1 MEVIKINDL
10 IKIFQVAFVF
20 IGTIVGAGLASGKE
34 ITNFFT
40 VYGYKSFLSILM
52 TGVFY
57 IILCNIISRISMK
70 NNLTSYSKVINV
82 VSPNILGKLTGIIT
96 TLYLIS
102 SASIILAG
110 SGALLNQYFGIP
122 NIIGS
127 LIMALISSLIL
138 LRGTE
143 GLVEINSII
152 VPSLIIIITTLMILY
167 VLFSND
173 PITINSLMSAKPKL
187 SKGFFTSGILYGG
200 YNILCCCGVIVPL
213 SNEIKN
219 KKIMTRGIIL
229 GAILLTVICIFINSM
244 LMVNQPQIFQYEIP
258 LLYIANRFGKP
269 LQIML
274 LMIILAEM
282 FSTEVSDVYSISKTM
297 SETFKINYKKA
308 IFLVL
313 MVALPISLIGFSNL
327 IATLYPMFGVLS
339 LVFIVQCI
347 HYYFFKF
354 KEK

>member
-1 MEVIKINDL
+1 MIIIKDL

-40 VYGYKSFLSILM
+40 AYGYKSFLAILM

-70 NNLTSYSKVINV
+70 NNLNSYSEVINV
-82 VSPNILGKLTGIIT
+82 VSPNILGNLTGIIT

-122 NIIGS
+122 KIIGS
-127 LIMALISSLIL
+127 LIMAFIASIIL
-138 LRGTE
+138 MRGTE

-152 VPSLIIIITTLMILY
+152 VPSLLILITTLMILY

-173 PITINSLMSAKPKL
+173 PITINSLISAEPKL
-187 SKGFFTSGILYGG
+187 SKGFLTSGVLYCG

-213 SNEIKN
+213 SNEIRN
-219 KKIMTRGIIL
+219 KKVMTRGIIL
-229 GAILLTVICIFINSM
+229 GAVLLTIICIFINSM

-258 LLYIANRFGKP
+258 LLYIVDRFGKP

-274 LMIILAEM
+274 LIIVLAEM
-282 FSTEVSDVYSISKTM
+282 FSTEVSDVYSISKTV
-297 SETFKINYKKA
+297 SESFKVSYKKA

-313 MVALPISLIGFSNL
+313 IVALPISLIGFSNL

-347 HYYFFKF
+347 YFYFFKF
-354 KEK
+354 KNK